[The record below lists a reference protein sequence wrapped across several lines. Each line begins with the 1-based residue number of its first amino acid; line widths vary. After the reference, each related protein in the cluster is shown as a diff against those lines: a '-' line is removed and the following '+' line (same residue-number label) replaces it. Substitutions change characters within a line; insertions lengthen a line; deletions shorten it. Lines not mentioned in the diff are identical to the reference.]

1 MTLPNGAG
9 GYQVGDGNL
18 GEVTLGTSPVPTA
31 YTAAAT
37 LTTLDLSGGLVVYT
51 SASTADL
58 ALPVVVGVGG
68 VNADISSAKVN
79 SSFDIALVATS
90 TGVPTITAPANS
102 GWTLVGSGAGV
113 ASRSVL
119 FRAVKTSA
127 TTYNLYRIAG

>member
-18 GEVTLGTSPVPTA
+18 GEVTLGTSAIPTA

-37 LTTLDLSGGLVVYT
+37 LTSANLAGGAVVYT
-51 SASTADL
+51 SAATADL
-58 ALPVVVGVGG
+58 TLPAVSV
-68 VNADISSAKVN
+68 VNADISSAKTN
-79 SSFDIALVATS
+79 SSFEFSLIATS
-90 TGVPTITAPANS
+90 TGVPTIVAGT
-102 GWTLVGSGAGV
+102 GWTLVGVGTGV

-119 FRAVKTSA
+119 FRAVKTGA

>member
-1 MTLPNGAG
+1 MALPNGAG
-9 GYQVGDGNL
+9 GYQVGDGNI
-18 GEVTLGTSPVPTA
+18 GEVTLGTSAIPTA

-37 LTTLDLSGGLVVYT
+37 LTTLDLAGGAVVYT

-58 ALPVVVGVGG
+58 TLPAVSV
-68 VNADISSAKVN
+68 VNADISSAKTN
-79 SSFDIALVATS
+79 SSFEFSLIATS
-90 TGVPTITAPANS
+90 TGVPTIVVGT
-102 GWTLVGSGAGV
+102 GWTLVGVGTGV

>member
-1 MTLPNGAG
+1 MALPNGAG

-18 GEVTLGTSPVPTA
+18 GEVTLGTSAIPTA

-37 LTTLDLSGGLVVYT
+37 LTTADLAGGAVVYT
-51 SASTADL
+51 SSSTADL
-58 ALPVVVGVGG
+58 TLPAVSVVD
-68 VNADISSAKVN
+68 ADISSAKVN
-79 SSFDIALVATS
+79 SSFEFSLIATS
-90 TGVPTITAPANS
+90 TGVPTIVVGT
-102 GWTLVGSGAGV
+102 GWTLVGVGTGV

>member
-1 MTLPNGAG
+1 MPTLPNGAG

-18 GEVTLGTSPVPTA
+18 GEVTFGTSAIPTA

-37 LTTLDLSGGLVVYT
+37 LTAADLAGGAVVYT

-58 ALPVVVGVGG
+58 TLPAVSVVE
-68 VNADISSAKVN
+68 ASLSSAKVN
-79 SSFDIALVATS
+79 SSFEFSLVTTS
-90 TGVPTITAPANS
+90 TGVPTLVVGT

-113 ASRSVL
+113 ASLSTL
-119 FRAVKTSA
+119 FRAVKTSE

>member
-1 MTLPNGAG
+1 MALPNGAG

-18 GEVTLGTSPVPTA
+18 GEVTLGTSAIPTA

-37 LTTLDLSGGLVVYT
+37 LTTADLAGGAVVYT
-51 SASTADL
+51 SSSTADL
-58 ALPVVVGVGG
+58 TLPAVSV
-68 VNADISSAKVN
+68 VNADISSAKTN
-79 SSFDIALVATS
+79 SSFEFSLVATS
-90 TGVPTITAPANS
+90 TGVPTIVVGT
-102 GWTLVGSGAGV
+102 GWTLVGVGTGV

>member
-1 MTLPNGAG
+1 MSILPNGAG

-18 GEVTLGTSPVPTA
+18 GEVTLSTSPVPTA

-37 LTTLDLSGGLVVYT
+37 LTTANLAGGMVVYT

-58 ALPVVVGVGG
+58 ALPAVSV

-79 SSFDIALVATS
+79 SSFDFALVATS
-90 TGVPTITAPANS
+90 TGVPTLTVGT

-119 FRAVKTSA
+119 FRAVKTGDL
-127 TTYNLYRIAG
+127 TYNLYRIAG

>member
-1 MTLPNGAG
+1 MALPNGAG

-18 GEVTLGTSPVPTA
+18 GEVTFGTSAIPTA

-37 LTTLDLSGGLVVYT
+37 LTTADLAGGAVVYT
-51 SASTADL
+51 SGSTADL
-58 ALPVVVGVGG
+58 TLPAVSVVD
-68 VNADISSAKVN
+68 ADISSAKVN
-79 SSFDIALVATS
+79 SSFEFALIATS
-90 TGVPTITAPANS
+90 TGVPTIVVGT
-102 GWTLVGSGAGV
+102 GWTLVGVGTGV

>member
-1 MTLPNGAG
+1 MALPNGAG

-18 GEVTLGTSPVPTA
+18 SEVTLGTSAIPTA

-37 LTTLDLSGGLVVYT
+37 LTTLDLAGGAVVYT
-51 SASTADL
+51 SSSTADL
-58 ALPVVVGVGG
+58 TLPAVSV
-68 VNADISSAKVN
+68 VNADISSAKTN
-79 SSFDIALVATS
+79 SSFEFALVATS
-90 TGVPTITAPANS
+90 TGVPTIVVGT

-113 ASRSVL
+113 ASKSVL

>member
-1 MTLPNGAG
+1 MALPNGAG

-18 GEVTLGTSPVPTA
+18 GEVTLGTSAIPTA

-37 LTTLDLSGGLVVYT
+37 LTTADLAGGAVVYT

-58 ALPVVVGVGG
+58 TLPAVSV
-68 VNADISSAKVN
+68 VNADISSAKTN
-79 SSFDIALVATS
+79 SSFDFALVATS
-90 TGVPTITAPANS
+90 TGVPTIVVGT

-113 ASRSVL
+113 ASKSVL

>member
-1 MTLPNGAG
+1 MALPNGAG

-18 GEVTLGTSPVPTA
+18 GEVTLGTSAIPTA

-37 LTTLDLSGGLVVYT
+37 LTTADLAGGAVVYT
-51 SASTADL
+51 SSSTADL
-58 ALPVVVGVGG
+58 TLPAVSVVD
-68 VNADISSAKVN
+68 ADISSAKTN
-79 SSFDIALVATS
+79 SSFEFSLIATS
-90 TGVPTITAPANS
+90 TGVPTIVVGT
-102 GWTLVGSGAGV
+102 GWTLVGVGTGV

>member
-1 MTLPNGAG
+1 MALPNGAG

-18 GEVTLGTSPVPTA
+18 GEVTLGTSAIPTA
-31 YTAAAT
+31 YTAAVT
-37 LTTLDLSGGLVVYT
+37 LTTADLAGGLVVYT

-58 ALPVVVGVGG
+58 ALPAVSVV
-68 VNADISSAKVN
+68 NTDISSAKVN
-79 SSFDIALVATS
+79 SSFEFALVATS
-90 TGVPTITAPANS
+90 TGVPTITVGT

>member
-1 MTLPNGAG
+1 MALPNGAG

-18 GEVTLGTSPVPTA
+18 GEVTLGTSAIPTA

-37 LTTLDLSGGLVVYT
+37 LTTADLAGGAVVYT

-58 ALPVVVGVGG
+58 TLPAVSV
-68 VNADISSAKVN
+68 VNADISSAKTN
-79 SSFDIALVATS
+79 SSFEFSLVATS
-90 TGVPTITAPANS
+90 TGVPTIVVGT
-102 GWTLVGSGAGV
+102 GWTLVGVGTGV

>member
-1 MTLPNGAG
+1 MALPNGAG

-18 GEVTLGTSPVPTA
+18 GEVTLSTSAIPTA

-37 LTTLDLSGGLVVYT
+37 LTSLDLAGGLVVYT
-51 SASTADL
+51 SGSTADL
-58 ALPVVVGVGG
+58 TLPAVSV

-79 SSFDIALVATS
+79 SSFEFSLVATS
-90 TGVPTITAPANS
+90 TGVPTIVVGT
-102 GWTLVGSGAGV
+102 GWTLVGVGTGV